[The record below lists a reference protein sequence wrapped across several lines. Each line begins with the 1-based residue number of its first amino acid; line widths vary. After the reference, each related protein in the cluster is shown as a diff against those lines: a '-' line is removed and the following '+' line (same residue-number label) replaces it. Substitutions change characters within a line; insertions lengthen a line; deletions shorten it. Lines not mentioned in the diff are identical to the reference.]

1 MLCWRRCSGG
11 SRCCRKGWRSSGA
24 PLPSISPP
32 TSMMKLPHLAPPS
45 SGTKPYL
52 KHQIPLSGIESD
64 FFFFYFFCLVV
75 CLFIHFFSL
84 VYPQRSSVN
93 ALHFPHVYFHKP
105 VYVSTSSYIC
115 YLFWH
120 VSEVAVIQFVA
131 WAKVFIYSK
140 VNTSAKKKQKT
151 IFPACACSLRGKC
164 PTVSALFTFKFRL
177 WLTMNSKYTSVYCW
191 CILLIKTLSLTASTW
206 VEKIPIGSSNKFIC
220 RVLSGLMTYT
230 ICILMEKIK
239 KYIG

>member
-1 MLCWRRCSGG
+1 MS
-11 SRCCRKGWRSSGA
+11 CCAEDAAAVGA
-24 PLPSISPP
+24 GAAEKAGDLRGPPFQVYLHPPPWWNCHTWPRPPQAQNPIWSIKYPFQV
-32 TSMMKLPHLAPPS
+32 LN
-45 SGTKPYL
+45 
-52 KHQIPLSGIESD
+52 QI

-131 WAKVFIYSK
+131 WGKVFIYSK

-191 CILLIKTLSLTASTW
+191 CILLM
-206 VEKIPIGSSNKFIC
+206 
-220 RVLSGLMTYT
+220 SG
-230 ICILMEKIK
+230 ENSDWQF
-239 KYIG
+239 

>member
-64 FFFFYFFCLVV
+64 FFFFL
-75 CLFIHFFSL
+75 LFLSCGL
-84 VYPQRSSVN
+84 
-93 ALHFPHVYFHKP
+93 
-105 VYVSTSSYIC
+105 
-115 YLFWH
+115 
-120 VSEVAVIQFVA
+120 
-131 WAKVFIYSK
+131 FIYSFFFSCVSTEVLSQCFAFSPCLFPQTCLCQYFFIYLLFILACK
-140 VNTSAKKKQKT
+140 WGGSDSVCGLGWSFHLQQSKHISKKNQKT

-191 CILLIKTLSLTASTW
+191 CILLM
-206 VEKIPIGSSNKFIC
+206 
-220 RVLSGLMTYT
+220 SG
-230 ICILMEKIK
+230 ENSDWQF
-239 KYIG
+239 